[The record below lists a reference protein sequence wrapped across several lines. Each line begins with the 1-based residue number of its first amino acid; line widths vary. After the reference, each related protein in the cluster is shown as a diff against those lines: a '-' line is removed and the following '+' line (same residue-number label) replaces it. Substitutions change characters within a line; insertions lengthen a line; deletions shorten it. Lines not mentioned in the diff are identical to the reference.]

1 MPLRK
6 IRWEELVVD
15 KRIVP
20 QIESTEEVKKTQSFI
35 GRERAVK
42 ALRFGLD
49 MDKDGYNVFV
59 VGLPGTGR
67 KTFVKHF
74 VTEYAQRKP
83 VPSDVAYVMD
93 FDDPQKAN
101 TLFLPA
107 GKGVEFK
114 KDMEKLVENLT
125 EKISKVFEGEDYKAR
140 RREID
145 EEFESEQERI
155 TKDLVE
161 KAQALGFLIKFTQ
174 TGVNYYPVMNGKVL
188 KEEDFT
194 ALS

>member
-15 KRIVP
+15 KRIIP

-74 VTEYAQRKP
+74 VTEYAQKKP
-83 VPSDVAYVMD
+83 VPSDVAYVMN
-93 FDDPQKAN
+93 FDDPQKAD
-101 TLFLPA
+101 TLFL
-107 GKGVEFK
+107 
-114 KDMEKLVENLT
+114 L
-125 EKISKVFEGEDYKAR
+125 
-140 RREID
+140 
-145 EEFESEQERI
+145 QE
-155 TKDLVE
+155 
-161 KAQALGFLIKFTQ
+161 
-174 TGVNYYPVMNGKVL
+174 KVL
-188 KEEDFT
+188 SSKKIWKNLWKT
-194 ALS
+194 